1 MKFFQ
6 YEDVPL
12 FLGVS
17 GKSGEY
23 IFADQASISVS
34 QELNPVRYLDDNI
47 IGFTGTTGYSMS
59 AGVNSYTF
67 GPSGGPPQPI
77 STSIY
82 KIPSGTKVT
91 FPNNKY
97 LFFDDDVSPNG
108 HNYISNLRSYSGF
121 VLNSEESQMGHFDPI
136 YKYTS
141 SGPVKG
147 SMSVSFYVNNGNL
160 PHFFNITGLSNPSQ
174 YPPID
179 EERVTGHLGDF
190 RFSNAYLKKL
200 SFSLAPNSMSKAQA
214 NFDIYGSLVE
224 DLSITSNYYSSS
236 LYKQR
241 SVPHGMSSNIMGT
254 SDHGIDTPIGFSYNI
269 DVSRSPRFEIGTGN
283 KASSDGLIP
292 TRVSKD
298 RTSISM
304 SIEGERINPNILS
317 EGFGGKRANLS
328 VNLRDLNYSS
338 FDENNKGLLHTF
350 NCSGVIENQALS
362 VSKDGYLK
370 GSISVKQ
377 HYK

>member
-1 MKFFQ
+1 
-6 YEDVPL
+6 
-12 FLGVS
+12 
-17 GKSGEY
+17 
-23 IFADQASISVS
+23 
-34 QELNPVRYLDDNI
+34 
-47 IGFTGTTGYSMS
+47 
-59 AGVNSYTF
+59 
-67 GPSGGPPQPI
+67 
-77 STSIY
+77 
-82 KIPSGTKVT
+82 
-91 FPNNKY
+91 
-97 LFFDDDVSPNG
+97 
-108 HNYISNLRSYSGF
+108 
-121 VLNSEESQMGHFDPI
+121 
-136 YKYTS
+136 
-141 SGPVKG
+141 
-147 SMSVSFYVNNGNL
+147 
-160 PHFFNITGLSNPSQ
+160 
-174 YPPID
+174 
-179 EERVTGHLGDF
+179 
-190 RFSNAYLKKL
+190 
-200 SFSLAPNSMSKAQA
+200 
-214 NFDIYGSLVE
+214 
-224 DLSITSNYYSSS
+224 
-236 LYKQR
+236 
-241 SVPHGMSSNIMGT
+241 MGT

>member
-224 DLSITSNYYSSS
+224 DLSITPNYYSSS

-241 SVPHGMSSNIMGT
+241 CH
-254 SDHGIDTPIGFSYNI
+254 
-269 DVSRSPRFEIGTGN
+269 
-283 KASSDGLIP
+283 LI
-292 TRVSKD
+292 
-298 RTSISM
+298 
-304 SIEGERINPNILS
+304 
-317 EGFGGKRANLS
+317 
-328 VNLRDLNYSS
+328 
-338 FDENNKGLLHTF
+338 
-350 NCSGVIENQALS
+350 
-362 VSKDGYLK
+362 
-370 GSISVKQ
+370 
-377 HYK
+377 